1 MDMNNYHTSV
11 LLQEVIDFLDVVSGE
26 NYIDATLGGGG
37 HAMAIVERGGNLLGI
52 DADTDALEE
61 ARRKYSEVSAI
72 KNNGTFISVQGNFE
86 NIVSLSTANHFQ
98 NVSGILFDLGVSSHQ
113 LDVATRGFSFKE
125 GPLDMRMDSSL
136 SVKAADLVNGLTRGE
151 LAELFERY
159 GEEKFAKRIA
169 NAIAAKRVAEPFTTT
184 TQLVHLISASVPF
197 IEGQI
202 HPATRVFQA
211 LRIAVNDEMNVLRRA
226 LPDAFSLI
234 QSGGRLVVISFHS
247 LEDRIVKHTFEKL
260 ALEGKGEVLTKKP
273 ITPSEQEILLNKR
286 SRSSKL
292 RVIQKI

>member
-1 MDMNNYHTSV
+1 MNNYHTSV
-11 LLQEVIDFLDVVSGE
+11 LLQEVIDFLAIAVGE
-26 NYIDATLGGGG
+26 RYIDATLGGGG
-37 HAMAIVERGGNLLGI
+37 HTLEIVKRGGNVLGI
-52 DADTDALEE
+52 DTDSDAIEE
-61 ARRKYSEVSAI
+61 VHKKYSALSLSSDQ
-72 KNNGTFISVQGNFE
+72 GTLQTVQGNFE
-86 NIVSLSTANHFQ
+86 SIASIAKEESFQ
-98 NVSGILFDLGVSSHQ
+98 PVAGVLFDLGVSSHQ
-113 LDVATRGFSFKE
+113 LDIAERGFSFKE
-125 GPLDMRMDSSL
+125 GPLDMRMNTTL
-136 SVKAADLVNGLTRGE
+136 AVKAADLVNGLTRGE

-169 NAIAAKRVAEPFTTT
+169 NAIASKRVAEPFTTT
-184 TQLVHLISASVPF
+184 TQLVQVISSSVPF

-226 LPDAFSLI
+226 LPDAFTLL

-247 LEDRIVKHTFEKL
+247 LEDRIVKQTFEKL
-260 ALEGKGEVLTKKP
+260 AEDGVGEIVTKKP
-273 ITPSEQEILLNKR
+273 ITPSEQEILQNKR